1 MLYIH
6 KIANEKERITG
17 YYELESKMHYAIKG
31 KVINKGKKIVENKVC
46 NVYYLKLG
54 VDPSEDVLIQFVTVK
69 DLKLKVNDYLEAEC
83 TVYRKDMQ
91 LGADYI
97 VTITLLSDDLDTVNE
112 IDSRLVDKYF
122 R

>member
-6 KIANEKERITG
+6 KVTDKKERIKG
-17 YYELESKMHYAIKG
+17 YYELESGIHYAIKG

-46 NVYYLKLG
+46 NIYYLKLG
-54 VDPSEDVLIQFVTVK
+54 VDPSENVLIQFVTVK

-83 TVYRKDMQ
+83 TVYRKDMR
-91 LGADYI
+91 LGVDDI
-97 VTITLLSDDLDTVNE
+97 VIITLLSDDLDTVNE
-112 IDSRLVDKYF
+112 IDDRLVDKYF